1 MAVSEVVSPIHYTT
15 AQHSMPDL
23 RPELSQLLGVEMT
36 DEQVEKLKLLFA
48 QVQAL
53 PFPCNVCKQC
63 PLSHFPRRLP
73 TQQPSNPAT
82 QFQPPLLIPVGTAWY
97 CMVYCTHFVVHYSL
111 FVILPN
117 SFGGLSESR
126 SVKTLIYHL
135 GVATSACSPHTPSPY
150 DTL

>member
-23 RPELSQLLGVEMT
+23 RPELSELLGVEMT

-97 CMVYCTHFVVHYSL
+97 CMVYRTHFVVHYLSFCPIRWRSAVVGVSRL
-111 FVILPN
+111 HLPP
-117 SFGGLSESR
+117 GGRHIGML
-126 SVKTLIYHL
+126 
-135 GVATSACSPHTPSPY
+135 TSYA
-150 DTL
+150 LAI